1 MKGLSF
7 HPKRPWILASLHSGV
22 IQLWDYRM
30 GTLIDRFDEHDG
42 PVRGVC
48 FHKSQPLFVSG
59 GTSRKRSRREP
70 GFARARDRP
79 SGARL
84 LAKKPYNRKPVG
96 SGKITTPVFDRR
108 GLQRGERLS
117 PSLSV
122 FARARDTGVARVVFA
137 RRSPFAPA
145 DRSRFPSSRSLFVDH
160 NLSPRSFSSPH
171 NRFAFIG
178 DDYKIKVWNYKL
190 RRCLFTLLG
199 HLDYIR
205 TVQFHQEYPWIVS
218 ASDDQTIRIWNWQS
232 RNCVSVLTGHNHY
245 VMSAMFHPKED
256 LVVSA
261 SLDQTVRV
269 WDIGGLRK
277 KSVAPGD
284 DSHGMRGAHNVNN
297 DLFGGG
303 DAVVKYVLEGHDRG
317 VNWASF
323 HPSLPLIVSGADDR
337 QVKLWRMNDTKAW
350 EVDTL
355 RGHVNNVSCVMF
367 HARQDIIVSNSED
380 KSIRVWDMSK
390 RSGTQTFR
398 REHDRFWILAAHPEV
413 NLLAA
418 GHDSGMI
425 VFKLERER
433 PAYAHHQGTLYYV
446 KDRYLRAYDY
456 QSQRD
461 NPLIS
466 IRRAGGA
473 ASAAGPRSLSYNPA
487 ENAVLINFDSDG
499 GSYEL
504 HVLPKDSANA
514 RGEVTSDSRRG
525 SGSSAVFV
533 ARNRFAV
540 LDKSS
545 HTILV
550 KNLRDEVTKKCT
562 PPDAQTDAI
571 FYAGT
576 GTLLCRSEDKM
587 VLYDVQQ
594 RTAMAELATPQIK
607 YVVWSADMS
616 LVAMLSKHAIV
627 IANRKLGHA
636 CTVHETIRVKSGA
649 WDDSG
654 VFIYTTLNHIKYALP
669 NGDAGIIRTLD
680 VPVYLTKVFGNVLY
694 CLDRDGRNRQI
705 QIDTSEY
712 MFKLAL
718 IQRKYDQVLTMIK
731 SGSLCGQSIIAYL
744 QQKGFPEVALHF
756 VKVSGRFPHPAV
768 LDLGFSKFPIAP
780 DDDPTSQLFA
790 RRRCRDSTT
799 NTSLTSLRG
808 ECLEFVGNSC
818 SLFCMSRAERRASE
832 DRFLVFP
839 LDTKTDFCVSLLVF

>member
-1 MKGLSF
+1 
-7 HPKRPWILASLHSGV
+7 
-22 IQLWDYRM
+22 
-30 GTLIDRFDEHDG
+30 
-42 PVRGVC
+42 
-48 FHKSQPLFVSG
+48 
-59 GTSRKRSRREP
+59 
-70 GFARARDRP
+70 
-79 SGARL
+79 
-84 LAKKPYNRKPVG
+84 
-96 SGKITTPVFDRR
+96 
-108 GLQRGERLS
+108 
-117 PSLSV
+117 
-122 FARARDTGVARVVFA
+122 
-137 RRSPFAPA
+137 
-145 DRSRFPSSRSLFVDH
+145 
-160 NLSPRSFSSPH
+160 
-171 NRFAFIG
+171 
-178 DDYKIKVWNYKL
+178 
-190 RRCLFTLLG
+190 
-199 HLDYIR
+199 
-205 TVQFHQEYPWIVS
+205 
-218 ASDDQTIRIWNWQS
+218 
-232 RNCVSVLTGHNHY
+232 
-245 VMSAMFHPKED
+245 
-256 LVVSA
+256 
-261 SLDQTVRV
+261 
-269 WDIGGLRK
+269 
-277 KSVAPGD
+277 
-284 DSHGMRGAHNVNN
+284 
-297 DLFGGG
+297 
-303 DAVVKYVLEGHDRG
+303 
-317 VNWASF
+317 
-323 HPSLPLIVSGADDR
+323 
-337 QVKLWRMNDTKAW
+337 
-350 EVDTL
+350 
-355 RGHVNNVSCVMF
+355 
-367 HARQDIIVSNSED
+367 
-380 KSIRVWDMSK
+380 
-390 RSGTQTFR
+390 
-398 REHDRFWILAAHPEV
+398 
-413 NLLAA
+413 
-418 GHDSGMI
+418 
-425 VFKLERER
+425 
-433 PAYAHHQGTLYYV
+433 
-446 KDRYLRAYDY
+446 
-456 QSQRD
+456 
-461 NPLIS
+461 
-466 IRRAGGA
+466 
-473 ASAAGPRSLSYNPA
+473 
-487 ENAVLINFDSDG
+487 
-499 GSYEL
+499 
-504 HVLPKDSANA
+504 
-514 RGEVTSDSRRG
+514 
-525 SGSSAVFV
+525 V

-756 VKVSGRFPHPAV
+756 VKVSGGFLPPIRF
-768 LDLGFSKFPIAP
+768 GFWIFEISDRARRH
-780 DDDPTSQLFA
+780 PTSWLFA

>member
-1 MKGLSF
+1 
-7 HPKRPWILASLHSGV
+7 
-22 IQLWDYRM
+22 
-30 GTLIDRFDEHDG
+30 
-42 PVRGVC
+42 
-48 FHKSQPLFVSG
+48 
-59 GTSRKRSRREP
+59 
-70 GFARARDRP
+70 
-79 SGARL
+79 
-84 LAKKPYNRKPVG
+84 
-96 SGKITTPVFDRR
+96 
-108 GLQRGERLS
+108 
-117 PSLSV
+117 
-122 FARARDTGVARVVFA
+122 
-137 RRSPFAPA
+137 
-145 DRSRFPSSRSLFVDH
+145 
-160 NLSPRSFSSPH
+160 
-171 NRFAFIG
+171 
-178 DDYKIKVWNYKL
+178 
-190 RRCLFTLLG
+190 LFTLLG

-756 VKVSGRFPHPAV
+756 VKVSGGFLPPIRF
-768 LDLGFSKFPIAP
+768 GFWIFEISDRARRH
-780 DDDPTSQLFA
+780 PTSWLFA